1 MKLLSLPLFYIA
13 MFMLTAGAFAQ
24 DKEKEQ
30 KIKAIGDSACE
41 CTFDIP
47 TNIVKDSIVVKIN
60 SCITT
65 NILVE
70 QMKAQM
76 GTPEKVINDAVA
88 GGTDSIN
95 RNVVIYADEN
105 FDAIQQYM
113 FENCPNIKELLSTNN
128 VERKHSMSKNKK
140 ALKYYEE
147 GTAYEVNENYDMAIV
162 SYNKAVKEDP
172 KFAFAWDN
180 LGLCYRKKNNFSE
193 AIRCYEKS
201 LEIDPDG
208 TMPMQNLAVAYD
220 YLKEYKNAGLAYER
234 IIAHDKKN
242 PEGYYGA
249 GRAFYFDGNLE
260 KGVDYMFKAYVLYGE
275 ISSPYITDAQNNLG
289 AFYKD
294 LEEKGKLKI
303 FKDAAKKN
311 GVEIE

>member
-47 TNIVKDSIVVKIN
+47 TNIVKDSIVAKIN
-60 SCITT
+60 SCIRAH
-65 NILVE
+65 IMVE
-70 QMKAQM
+70 QLSALNPLIDEALKAK
-76 GTPEKVINDAVA
+76 GDTVVGSGENI
-88 GGTDSIN
+88 
-95 RNVVIYADEN
+95 VIYADEN